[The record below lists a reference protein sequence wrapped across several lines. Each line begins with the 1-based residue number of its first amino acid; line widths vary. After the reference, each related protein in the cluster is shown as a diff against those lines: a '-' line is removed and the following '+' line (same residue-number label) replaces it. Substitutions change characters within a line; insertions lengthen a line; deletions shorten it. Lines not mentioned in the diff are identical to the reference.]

1 MELYKVILKGEK
13 EIQHFFINAASKEE
27 AIRTVVEFFL
37 QDIDV
42 EDTIFIEIS
51 DTEKLSV

>member
-13 EIQHFFINAASKEE
+13 EIQHFFINAVSKEE